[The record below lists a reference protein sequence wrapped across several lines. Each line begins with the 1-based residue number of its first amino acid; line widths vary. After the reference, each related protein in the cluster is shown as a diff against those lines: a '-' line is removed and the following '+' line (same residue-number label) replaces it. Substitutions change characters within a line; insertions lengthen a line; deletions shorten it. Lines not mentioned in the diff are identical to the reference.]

1 MGIVY
6 SYDRGCIHTFTQA
19 FIALDLDKNFHA
31 RRIPLVPA

>member
-6 SYDRGCIHTFTQA
+6 SCDLGCLHTFNQV

-31 RRIPLVPA
+31 RRIPLAPA